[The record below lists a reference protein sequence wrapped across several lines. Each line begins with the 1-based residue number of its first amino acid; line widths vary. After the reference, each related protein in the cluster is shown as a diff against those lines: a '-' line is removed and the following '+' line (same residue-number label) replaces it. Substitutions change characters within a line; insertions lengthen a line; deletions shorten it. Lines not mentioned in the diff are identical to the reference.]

1 MTDSTIGRKVL
12 TNNHI
17 SHMEKHNKIVFFIDQ
32 KKYETDDQT
41 LTVRQIL
48 ETFAKVDSQRYTL
61 ALKKEGNYVEYKNL
75 DEVIE
80 MKNGMHFSLFDNKPT
95 PVS

>member
-1 MTDSTIGRKVL
+1 
-12 TNNHI
+12 
-17 SHMEKHNKIVFFIDQ
+17 MEKHKKIVFFIDQ

-41 LTVRQIL
+41 LTVKQIL
-48 ETFAKVDSQRYTL
+48 VDFAKVDPERYTL
-61 ALKKEGNYVEYKNL
+61 ALKKEGGYHEYENL

-80 MKNGMHFSLFDNKPT
+80 MKNGMHFSLFDKKPT